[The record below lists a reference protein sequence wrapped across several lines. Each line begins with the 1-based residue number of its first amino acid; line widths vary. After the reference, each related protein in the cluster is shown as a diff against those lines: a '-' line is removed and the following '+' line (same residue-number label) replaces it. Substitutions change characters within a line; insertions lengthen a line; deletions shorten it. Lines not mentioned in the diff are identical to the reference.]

1 MLSMWKLLST
11 LHSEVDQILG
21 VPWCCCPICIFL
33 HLHCKKCSKIK
44 RDTLQNVVV
53 FFFFWQNKKKHHS
66 DYIWEDICLSSGI
79 KKWFGSTK
87 WSSNKPSEM
96 DGAPRCYKWDGL
108 DLIFFFYQYLFRNLY
123 IFWTSLLIDVYIWI
137 EYLRVLVGK
146 EHLTVLSTRFPF
158 FFFSWLF
165 FLLSLFSVV
174 FSSNPPLNSSFPLL
188 SLSFHYKCSSSR
200 SPRGPTRRGKFAN
213 KDYHDDH
220 HQCYQ
225 ISWWNGIVLVS
236 TVKHQISGRF

>member
-1 MLSMWKLLST
+1 MAHCRFKRARTEFLSIKYVCQSDIFGNQMLSMWKLLST

-96 DGAPRCYKWDGL
+96 DGAPRCSKWDGL
-108 DLIFFFYQYLFRNLY
+108 YRIF
-123 IFWTSLLIDVYIWI
+123 
-137 EYLRVLVGK
+137 
-146 EHLTVLSTRFPF
+146 
-158 FFFSWLF
+158 
-165 FLLSLFSVV
+165 
-174 FSSNPPLNSSFPLL
+174 
-188 SLSFHYKCSSSR
+188 
-200 SPRGPTRRGKFAN
+200 
-213 KDYHDDH
+213 
-220 HQCYQ
+220 
-225 ISWWNGIVLVS
+225 VS
-236 TVKHQISGRF
+236 I